1 MILRQQ
7 IRRGPC
13 LVKISRPRG
22 HEHSIKLHFLT
33 SVNMQSVNPLFFFF
47 FFCLV
52 LSCNVRLARGC
63 EQSLNIMGSRGR
75 QSHALILHA
84 IQQSVI

>member
-1 MILRQQ
+1 MILRQL

-22 HEHSIKLHFLT
+22 HEHSITLHSLT
-33 SVNMQSVNPLFFFF
+33 SVKTQSVHPLFFVFY
-47 FFCLV
+47 LV
-52 LSCNVRLARGC
+52 LSCKVRLPRGC

-84 IQQSVI
+84 IQRYAAK

>member
-1 MILRQQ
+1 MILRQL
-7 IRRGPC
+7 IRRGLC

-22 HEHSIKLHFLT
+22 HEHSIKLYFLT
-33 SVNMQSVNPLFFFF
+33 SLNMQSVNPLFSY
-47 FFCLV
+47 LV

-63 EQSLNIMGSRGR
+63 EQSLNIVGSRGR
-75 QSHALILHA
+75 QSHALIHA

>member
-1 MILRQQ
+1 MILRQL

-13 LVKISRPRG
+13 LVKISRTRG

-33 SVNMQSVNPLFFFF
+33 SVNMQSVNPLFFN
-47 FFCLV
+47 LV
-52 LSCNVRLARGC
+52 LSCNVMLARGC
-63 EQSLNIMGSRGR
+63 EQSLNIIGSRGR
-75 QSHALILHA
+75 QSHALIHA